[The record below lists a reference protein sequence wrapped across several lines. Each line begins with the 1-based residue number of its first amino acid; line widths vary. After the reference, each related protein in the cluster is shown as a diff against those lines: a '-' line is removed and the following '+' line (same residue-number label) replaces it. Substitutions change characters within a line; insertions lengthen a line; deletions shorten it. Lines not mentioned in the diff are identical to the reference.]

1 MLCWELIYKVVN
13 FVQGEIL
20 DNHYRAEI
28 MRQKYERFAF
38 VRNPW
43 ARLIFWYSGHLKWNI
58 SLYKSMSFDE
68 WVLKKCQHHWRLKEN
83 EFSPLAQYH
92 FIYNKQGRCL
102 VGVVWL
108 IRCASSKI
116 SKKIYHLH

>member
-1 MLCWELIYKVVN
+1 
-13 FVQGEIL
+13 
-20 DNHYRAEI
+20 
-28 MRQKYERFAF
+28 MRQQYEDFDERFTF

-58 SLYKSMSFDE
+58 SLYKSMPFDE
-68 WVLKKCQHHWRLKEN
+68 WALKKYQ
-83 EFSPLAQYH
+83 QH